1 MQKAYMK
8 TEPMEKQKYEL
19 EFIVNTSPKILYN
32 FLVTPSGLSEW
43 FSDDVNIRND
53 IYTFFWDGEESKA
66 KLINKR
72 KDESAKFQWI
82 DDEDDIDENEDSY
95 FEFKIEVDNL
105 TNETAL
111 IITDFSEADEMDSA
125 EKLWESQISEL
136 KHILG
141 L

>member
-1 MQKAYMK
+1 MK
-8 TEPMEKQKYEL
+8 IEPMEKQKYEL
-19 EFIVNTSPKILYN
+19 EFIINTSPKILYS
-32 FLVTPSGLSEW
+32 FLTTPSGLSEW

-53 IYTFFWDGEESKA
+53 IFTFFWDGEETKA

-72 KDESAKFQWI
+72 KEESAKFQWI
-82 DDEDDIDENEDSY
+82 DEDEEAEDDSF

-111 IITDFSEADEMDSA
+111 LITDFADEDELDSA
-125 EKLWESQISEL
+125 QKLWESQIAEL

>member
-1 MQKAYMK
+1 
-8 TEPMEKQKYEL
+8 MEKLKYEL
-19 EFIVNTSPKILYN
+19 EFIINTSPKILYN

-53 IYTFFWDGEESKA
+53 IYTFFWDGEQTKA
-66 KLINKR
+66 KLLSKR
-72 KDESAKFQWI
+72 KDEYAKFQWI
-82 DDEDDIDENEDSY
+82 DEDDVPEDEGTY
-95 FEFKIEVDNL
+95 FEFKIEVDHL

-111 IITDFSEADEMDSA
+111 LVSDFSESDEMDSS

>member
-1 MQKAYMK
+1 MK
-8 TEPMEKQKYEL
+8 TIPMDKLKFEL
-19 EFIVNTSPKILYN
+19 EFIINTSPKILFN

-66 KLINKR
+66 KLLSKR
-72 KDESAKFQWI
+72 KEEYAKFQWV
-82 DDEDDIDENEDSY
+82 DEDNVAEDENTY
-95 FEFKIEVDNL
+95 FDFKIEVDGL

-111 IITDFSEADEMDSA
+111 LITDFSEPDEMDSA

>member
-1 MQKAYMK
+1 MK
-8 TEPMEKQKYEL
+8 IEPMEKQKYEM
-19 EFIVNTSPKILYN
+19 EFIINTSPKILYS
-32 FLVTPSGLSEW
+32 FLTTPSGLSEW

-53 IYTFFWDGEESKA
+53 VFTFFWDGEETKA

-72 KDESAKFQWI
+72 KEESAKFQWI
-82 DDEDDIDENEDSY
+82 DEDEEAEDDSF

-111 IITDFSEADEMDSA
+111 LITDFADEDELDSA
-125 EKLWESQISEL
+125 QKLWESQIAEL

>member
-1 MQKAYMK
+1 MDKL
-8 TEPMEKQKYEL
+8 KYEL
-19 EFIVNTSPKILYN
+19 EFIVNTSPKILFN

-66 KLINKR
+66 KLISKR
-72 KDESAKFQWI
+72 KDEYVKFQWVN
-82 DDEDDIDENEDSY
+82 DENEVEDENTY
-95 FEFKIEVDNL
+95 FDFKIEVDGL

-111 IITDFSEADEMDSA
+111 LITDFSESDEMDSA
-125 EKLWESQISEL
+125 QKLWESQISEL

>member
-1 MQKAYMK
+1 
-8 TEPMEKQKYEL
+8 MEKQKYEL
-19 EFIVNTSPKILYN
+19 EFIINTSPKILYS
-32 FLVTPSGLSEW
+32 FLTTPSGLSEW

-53 IYTFFWDGEESKA
+53 IFTFFWDGEETKA

-82 DDEDDIDENEDSY
+82 DEDEEAEDASF

-111 IITDFSEADEMDSA
+111 LITDFADEDELDSA
-125 EKLWESQISEL
+125 QKLWESQIAEL

>member
-1 MQKAYMK
+1 
-8 TEPMEKQKYEL
+8 MEFKKYEL

-53 IYTFFWDGEESKA
+53 IYTFFWDGEETKA
-66 KLINKR
+66 KLLTKR
-72 KDESAKFQWI
+72 KEEYAKFQWV
-82 DDEDDIDENEDSY
+82 DEDNEAENENTY

-111 IITDFSEADEMDSA
+111 LITDFAEEDELDSA
-125 EKLWESQISEL
+125 EKLWESQIAEL

>member
-1 MQKAYMK
+1 MDFK
-8 TEPMEKQKYEL
+8 KYQL
-19 EFIVNTSPKILYN
+19 EFIINTSPKILYN

-53 IYTFFWDGEESKA
+53 IYTFFWDGEETKA
-66 KLINKR
+66 KLITKR
-72 KDESAKFQWI
+72 KEEYVKFQWV
-82 DDEDDIDENEDSY
+82 DEDNNAENDDVF
-95 FEFKIEVDNL
+95 FEFKIEVDSL

-111 IITDFSEADEMDSA
+111 LVTDFAEEDELDSA
-125 EKLWESQISEL
+125 EKLWESQIAEL

>member
-1 MQKAYMK
+1 MQKDSMK
-8 TEPMEKQKYEL
+8 TEPMEKLKYEL

-53 IYTFFWDGEESKA
+53 IYTFFWDGEETKA

-82 DDEDDIDENEDSY
+82 DDEDDIDESDDSY

-111 IITDFSEADEMDSA
+111 IITDFSEEDELDSG
-125 EKLWESQISEL
+125 EKLWESQVSEL

>member
-1 MQKAYMK
+1 MQKAVMK
-8 TEPMEKQKYEL
+8 IEPMEKQKYEL

-53 IYTFFWDGEESKA
+53 IYTFFWDGEETKA

-82 DDEDDIDENEDSY
+82 DDEDNIDENEDSY

>member
-1 MQKAYMK
+1 
-8 TEPMEKQKYEL
+8 MEFKKYQL
-19 EFIVNTSPKILYN
+19 EFIINTSPKILYN

-53 IYTFFWDGEESKA
+53 IYTFFWDGEQTKA
-66 KLINKR
+66 KLITKR
-72 KDESAKFQWI
+72 KEEYAKFQWV
-82 DDEDDIDENEDSY
+82 DEDNNAENEDVF
-95 FEFKIEVDNL
+95 FEFRIEVDNL

-111 IITDFSEADEMDSA
+111 LVTDFAEEDELDSA
-125 EKLWESQISEL
+125 EKLWESQIAEL

>member
-1 MQKAYMK
+1 MDFK
-8 TEPMEKQKYEL
+8 KYQL
-19 EFIVNTSPKILYN
+19 EFIINTSPKILYN

>member
-1 MQKAYMK
+1 MDFK
-8 TEPMEKQKYEL
+8 KYQL
-19 EFIVNTSPKILYN
+19 EFIINTSPKILYN

-53 IYTFFWDGEESKA
+53 IYTFFWDGEETKA
-66 KLINKR
+66 KLITKR
-72 KDESAKFQWI
+72 KEEYVKFQWV
-82 DDEDDIDENEDSY
+82 DDDHNAENDDTF
-95 FEFKIEVDNL
+95 FEFKIEVDSL

-111 IITDFSEADEMDSA
+111 LITDYAEEDEVDSA
-125 EKLWESQISEL
+125 EKLWESQIAEL

>member
-1 MQKAYMK
+1 
-8 TEPMEKQKYEL
+8 MEKQKYEL
-19 EFIVNTSPKILYN
+19 EFIINTSPKILYS
-32 FLVTPSGLSEW
+32 FLTTPSGLSEW

-53 IYTFFWDGEESKA
+53 VFTFFWDGEETKA

-72 KDESAKFQWI
+72 KEESAKFQWI
-82 DDEDDIDENEDSY
+82 DEDEEAEDDSF

-111 IITDFSEADEMDSA
+111 LITDFADEDELDSA
-125 EKLWESQISEL
+125 QKLWESQIAEL

>member
-1 MQKAYMK
+1 
-8 TEPMEKQKYEL
+8 MENKKYEL
-19 EFIVNTSPKILYN
+19 EFIINTSPKILYN

-53 IYTFFWDGEESKA
+53 IYTFFWDGEQTKA
-66 KLINKR
+66 KLISK
-72 KDESAKFQWI
+72 KKEEYAKFQWI
-82 DDEDDIDENEDSY
+82 DDDDVPENEDTY
-95 FEFKIEVDNL
+95 FEFKIEVDSL

-111 IITDFSEADEMDSA
+111 LVTDFAVEDELDSS
-125 EKLWESQISEL
+125 EKLWESQIAEL

>member
-1 MQKAYMK
+1 
-8 TEPMEKQKYEL
+8 MEFKKYEL

-53 IYTFFWDGEESKA
+53 IYTFFWDGEETKA
-66 KLINKR
+66 KLLTKR
-72 KDESAKFQWI
+72 KEEYAKFQWVN
-82 DDEDDIDENEDSY
+82 EDNEAENENTY

-111 IITDFSEADEMDSA
+111 LVTDFAEEDELDSA
-125 EKLWESQISEL
+125 EKLWESQIAEL

>member
-1 MQKAYMK
+1 
-8 TEPMEKQKYEL
+8 MENQKYEL

-53 IYTFFWDGEESKA
+53 IYTFFWDGEETKA
-66 KLINKR
+66 RLLTTR
-72 KDESAKFQWI
+72 KEDTVKYQWVDDDNEPI
-82 DDEDDIDENEDSY
+82 DADTY
-95 FEFKIEVDNL
+95 FEFKIQVDSL
-105 TNETAL
+105 TNETA
-111 IITDFSEADEMDSA
+111 IIVTDFAEEDEVDSA
-125 EKLWESQISEL
+125 QKLWESQISEL

>member
-1 MQKAYMK
+1 MDFK
-8 TEPMEKQKYEL
+8 KYQL
-19 EFIVNTSPKILYN
+19 EFIINTSPKILYN

-53 IYTFFWDGEESKA
+53 IYTFFWDGEETKA
-66 KLINKR
+66 KLITKR
-72 KDESAKFQWI
+72 KEEYAKFQWV
-82 DDEDDIDENEDSY
+82 DEDNNAENDDVF
-95 FEFKIEVDNL
+95 FEFKIEVDSL

-111 IITDFSEADEMDSA
+111 LVTDFAEEDELDSA
-125 EKLWESQISEL
+125 EKLWESQIAEL

>member
-1 MQKAYMK
+1 MK
-8 TEPMEKQKYEL
+8 IEPMEKQKYEL
-19 EFIVNTSPKILYN
+19 EFIINTSPKILYS
-32 FLVTPSGLSEW
+32 FLTTPSGLSEW

-53 IYTFFWDGEESKA
+53 IFTFFWDGEETKA

-72 KDESAKFQWI
+72 KEESAKFQWI
-82 DDEDDIDENEDSY
+82 DDDEVAEDDSF

-111 IITDFSEADEMDSA
+111 LITDFADEDELDSA
-125 EKLWESQISEL
+125 QKLWESQIAEL

>member
-1 MQKAYMK
+1 MK
-8 TEPMEKQKYEL
+8 IEPMEKQKYEL

-53 IYTFFWDGEESKA
+53 IYTFFWDGEETKA

-82 DDEDDIDENEDSY
+82 DDEDDIDESDDSY

-111 IITDFSEADEMDSA
+111 IITDFSEEDELDSA
-125 EKLWESQISEL
+125 EKLWESQVSEL